1 MKIEGDRIIDPE
13 ITAEDQ
19 AQLAT
24 RYTERAV
31 SFIERHK
38 DRPFF
43 LQHPD
48 FAMSAHPIAYPS
60 PCNPPPASPGPL
72 IYRKSQIELPR

>member
-1 MKIEGDRIIDPE
+1 MRIEGDRVIEPE

-38 DRPFF
+38 DRSFF

-48 FAMSAHPIAYPS
+48 FAMSTRLIAYP
-60 PCNPPPASPGPL
+60 
-72 IYRKSQIELPR
+72 LP